1 MDSRPLSPGHFTA
14 SEVVERL
21 GLEVI
26 DQEGGFFR
34 RTAESAL
41 RPAGLGGRRAWSA
54 IYSLLTPDGFSAF
67 HRLPADE
74 VWCFHAGDSLES
86 LRLKPDGTGEWV
98 RLGLDFL
105 AGDQPQSVVPAQTWQ
120 GTRLLPG
127 GRWALSS
134 CLVSPEF
141 VWEDFVLGDRA
152 ALIAAY
158 PVWSAGIKTL
168 TRPHPPAGRR

>member
-1 MDSRPLSPGHFTA
+1 MEPRPLSPEHYTA
-14 SEVVERL
+14 DEVVRRL
-21 GLEVI
+21 ELEPI

-34 RTAESAL
+34 RTAESGL
-41 RPAGLGGRRAWSA
+41 RPAGPGGRRAWSA
-54 IYSLLTPDGFSAF
+54 IYSLITPDGFSAF
-67 HRLPADE
+67 HRLPTDE

-86 LRLKPDGTGEWV
+86 LRLKPDGAGEWV
-98 RLGLDFL
+98 RLGLNIL

-141 VWEDFVLGDRA
+141 VWEDFALGDRA
-152 ALIAAY
+152 ALSAAY
-158 PVWSAGIKTL
+158 PAWRAGIETL
-168 TRPHPPAGRR
+168 TRSHPPAGRR